1 MEDKDDRQ
9 HFSLKGI
16 MDSEKKKSKK
26 KRKRKEKEEEMVD
39 DNFNV
44 DLKDSRF
51 DALFTSHHFAVDPSD
66 PQYRLDQCTNSLYY
80 SSVNRGSLVRR
91 ILHQS
96 TQPVIKLRLR
106 LLFRCYLQVSPI
118 MINPNIHF
126 LTCLVSDA
134 VTFVLLTEIR

>member
-26 KRKRKEKEEEMVD
+26 KQKRKEKEEMVD

-66 PQYRLDQCTNSLYY
+66 PQYRYDQCTNSRYH
-80 SSVNRGSLVRR
+80 SSVNLSSLVSWYRNAAR
-91 ILHQS
+91 DH
-96 TQPVIKLRLR
+96 
-106 LLFRCYLQVSPI
+106 
-118 MINPNIHF
+118 
-126 LTCLVSDA
+126 
-134 VTFVLLTEIR
+134 